1 MDGEWPLHEFFNGF
15 AVKCSVVLLA
25 LLVLVVVSEAKY
37 PGAVGSIPG
46 AVGNMVAWLAGIMVA
61 WLAEIAGKTASSIIA
76 WAFGSTR
83 GLIGMISLEEWCMLF
98 AVYCLCV
105 ACVPSIWRAMR
116 ARSGQLNDDTR
127 QLANG
132 TKDAEKI
139 AAERK
144 EAATKE
150 AETKHVAA
158 VADVKEAKR
167 QEAARKE
174 AAKQAAAKKE
184 ADRKEAAK
192 QAAAKKEADRKEAA
206 KKLAEQRALAKK
218 EMERTEAAKK
228 LAEKKQARAA
238 ATMQHRGICLN
249 FVCRRR
255 WCYSRKYPS
264 YEHRCQSYHRRQSPT
279 PSATRTLTCNAQRTR
294 C

>member
-15 AVKCSVVLLA
+15 AVKCSFVLLA

-46 AVGNMVAWLAGIMVA
+46 AVGNMVAWLA
-61 WLAEIAGKTASSIIA
+61 EIAGKTASSIIA

-83 GLIGMISLEEWCMLF
+83 GLIGMISLERCMLF
-98 AVYCLCV
+98 AVQLHCLCV

-150 AETKHVAA
+150 AETNLKHVAA
-158 VADVKEAKR
+158 VASVKEARR

-218 EMERTEAAKK
+218 EMERKEAAKK